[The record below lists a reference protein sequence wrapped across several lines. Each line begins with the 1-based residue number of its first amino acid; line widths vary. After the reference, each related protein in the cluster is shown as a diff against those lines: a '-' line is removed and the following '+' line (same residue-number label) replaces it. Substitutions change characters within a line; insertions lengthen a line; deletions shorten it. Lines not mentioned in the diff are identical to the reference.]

1 MINKQMFDAK
11 NVSEI
16 LPYDVIEADRD
27 AQIEIQQ
34 GSGRLSLSG
43 AQAKYSMVLDELPDA
58 DGQYKLRFARPDQ
71 RGQYILKPAPTSLAI
86 IDRSDCPANE
96 HLTMQLASQVYG
108 ISTAANCLCFFRD
121 GTPAYLTRR
130 FDLLPDGSK
139 KAMEDFASLG
149 GYTRA
154 NGGSDFK
161 YCNSSYEECADIMR
175 RCVKAAPVEILKFF
189 RIILFNF
196 LVSNSD
202 AHLKNFSLI
211 EQGPGDFILSPA
223 YDLLNTFLH
232 LAEPTIF
239 ALDKG
244 LFREGMPKGDTHQI
258 GRKDFEEFG
267 RRIGLADR
275 LIKRE
280 VDRFG
285 AEYSEVEALISSSLL
300 REPTKRIYFE
310 TYKYRRHLLIT

>member
-1 MINKQMFDAK
+1 MFDAK

-267 RRIGLADR
+267 RRIGLTDR

>member
-1 MINKQMFDAK
+1 MIDKLMFDGK
-11 NVSEI
+11 NVSDV
-16 LPYDVIEADRD
+16 LPYDAIETDRE

-43 AQAKYSMVLDELPDA
+43 AQAKYSMVLDESPDA
-58 DGQYKLRFARPDQ
+58 DGLYFLRFAKPEQ
-71 RGQYILKPAPTSLAI
+71 RGQYILKPAPTSMAI
-86 IDRSDCPANE
+86 IDRADCPANE

-108 ISTAANCLCFFRD
+108 ISTAANRLCFFRD

-130 FDLLPDGSK
+130 FDLMSDGSK

-211 EQGPGDFILSPA
+211 EQGPNDFILSPA

-244 LFREGMPKGDTHQI
+244 LFREGMPKGDTHRV
-258 GRKDFEEFG
+258 GRADFEEFG
-267 RRIGLADR
+267 RRIGLSDR
-275 LIKRE
+275 LVKRE
-280 VDRFG
+280 IDRFC
-285 AEYSEVEALISSSLL
+285 AEYPAVEALISDSLL
-300 REPTKRIYFE
+300 REPSKKLYFE
-310 TYKYRRHLLIT
+310 TYKYRRHLLTS

>member
-1 MINKQMFDAK
+1 MFDAK

>member
-1 MINKQMFDAK
+1 MFDAK

-86 IDRSDCPANE
+86 IDRNDCPANE

-285 AEYSEVEALISSSLL
+285 AEYSEVEALILSSLL

>member
-1 MINKQMFDAK
+1 MIDRLMFDSK
-11 NVSEI
+11 NVSDV
-16 LPYDVIEADRD
+16 LPYDSFETDRD

-43 AQAKYSMVLDELPDA
+43 AQAKYSMVLDDTPDEE
-58 DGQYKLRFARPDQ
+58 GLYYLRFAKPHQ

-86 IDRSDCPANE
+86 IDRADCPANE
-96 HLTMQLASQVYG
+96 YLTMQIASQVYG
-108 ISTAANCLCFFRD
+108 ITTAANRLCFFRD

-139 KAMEDFASLG
+139 RAMEDFASLG

-161 YCNSSYEECADIMR
+161 YCNSSYEECADILR

-189 RIILFNF
+189 RLILFNF
-196 LVSNSD
+196 LISNID

-211 EQGPGDFILSPA
+211 EQAPNDFILSPA

-232 LAEPTIF
+232 LAQPTIF

-244 LFREGMPKGDTHQI
+244 LFREGMPKGDIHNVS
-258 GRKDFEEFG
+258 RADFEEFG
-267 RRIGLADR
+267 RRIGLKDR
-275 LIKRE
+275 LIKKE
-280 VDRFG
+280 IDRFC
-285 AEYSEVEALISSSLL
+285 AEYPTVERLISSSLL
-300 REPTKRIYFE
+300 RDSTKRIYFE
-310 TYKYRRHLLIT
+310 TYKYRRHLLLQ

>member
-1 MINKQMFDAK
+1 MIDKLMFDGK
-11 NVSEI
+11 NVSDV
-16 LPYDVIEADRD
+16 LPYDVIETDRE

-43 AQAKYSMVLDELPDA
+43 AQAKYSMVLDEIPDA
-58 DGQYKLRFARPDQ
+58 DGLYFLRFAKPEQ
-71 RGQYILKPAPTSLAI
+71 RGQYILKPAPTSMAI
-86 IDRSDCPANE
+86 IDRADCPANE

-130 FDLLPDGSK
+130 FDLMPDGTK
-139 KAMEDFASLG
+139 RAMEDFASLG

-211 EQGPGDFILSPA
+211 EQGPNDFILSPA

-244 LFREGMPKGDTHQI
+244 LFREGMPKGDTHRV
-258 GRKDFEEFG
+258 GRADFVEFG
-267 RRIGLADR
+267 RRIGLSDR
-275 LIKRE
+275 LVKRE
-280 VDRFG
+280 IDRFC
-285 AEYSEVEALISSSLL
+285 AEYPAVEALISGSLL
-300 REPTKRIYFE
+300 RESSKNLYFE
-310 TYKYRRHLLIT
+310 TYKYRRHLLTA